1 MSYHYFQCT
10 VGFAARQVEFPPAAA
25 PVFSHCA
32 VPCGQGR
39 ALLQARAA
47 ARRLP
52 CPGARGTLHVTG
64 KCGTIGTGRT
74 AAGKAPPGCGA
85 QKRTER
91 SAFMNVFDIIGPVM
105 IGPSSSHTA
114 GAARLGRIARALLGQ
129 RPVRADILLHGSFA
143 KTYRGHGTDK
153 AIVAGVLGMAPDDA
167 RIRES
172 LALAQMTGLAVSIA
186 PGEIDGA
193 HPNTARIALWG
204 EEGGHICMQ
213 GASVGGGNILVTQVN
228 GLPVELDGAHA
239 ALVVVHLDA
248 PGTIAA
254 VTEEMSRA
262 GANICN
268 FRLARAAKGGTAVM
282 TIEVDG
288 ALEAA
293 VAERVQALANVQA
306 VTLLAPV

>member
-1 MSYHYFQCT
+1 
-10 VGFAARQVEFPPAAA
+10 
-25 PVFSHCA
+25 
-32 VPCGQGR
+32 
-39 ALLQARAA
+39 
-47 ARRLP
+47 
-52 CPGARGTLHVTG
+52 
-64 KCGTIGTGRT
+64 
-74 AAGKAPPGCGA
+74 
-85 QKRTER
+85 
-91 SAFMNVFDIIGPVM
+91 MNVFDIIGPVM

-114 GAARLGRIARALLGQ
+114 GAVRLGRIARRLLGEEA
-129 RPVRADILLHGSFA
+129 VRAEISLSGSFA
-143 KTYRGHGTDK
+143 ETYRGHGTDK
-153 AIVAGVLGMAPDDA
+153 ALVAGIMGLHSDDG
-167 RIRES
+167 RIRHS
-172 LALAQMTGLAVSIA
+172 LELARDAGLEVAIREVSI
-186 PGEIDGA
+186 PGA